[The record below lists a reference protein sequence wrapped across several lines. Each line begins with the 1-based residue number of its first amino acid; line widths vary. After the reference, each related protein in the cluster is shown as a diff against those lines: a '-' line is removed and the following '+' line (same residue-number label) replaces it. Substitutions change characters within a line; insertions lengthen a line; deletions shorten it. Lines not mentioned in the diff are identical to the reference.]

1 MRHSIVSR
9 MLFAAMAPVMLA
21 VVAGVACGGSG
32 KVTGSDGSAASGG
45 AIGSG
50 GSTGSGGTRGAS
62 GGTGTG
68 GGGPGESVLTLPGE
82 SVLMHHKNPSRDG
95 VYVELTLTKAAI
107 SGFKQDTNFN
117 PVLTNAGEIY
127 AQPLFVDGGT
137 GGTDIVIVATESN
150 NIYALNAAT
159 GAQVWMANLGT
170 PLPLAQAMCG
180 NLDLYG
186 VTGTPAIDFDSRTL
200 FADAV
205 VIPPGNAA
213 IPTHMIFAL
222 SIDTGAV
229 KAGWPIDVTVA
240 SKTTTTAFTP
250 ATTGQRGA
258 LTIAN
263 GFLYV
268 PFSGLY
274 GDCGIYNGGVLGV
287 SISDPTMV
295 QIWST
300 AYNGGGIWAPGGMAS
315 ESTFVYAATGNT
327 CMPGTYNCPQGR
339 PGDSQ
344 GWGGGEGLVR
354 FGTAGAFTGT
364 PAYFAPTN
372 WATLDGED
380 LDMAAGP
387 VLFNLAGS
395 SPGKLAIQFGKDGNA
410 YLLDRTN
417 LTGVG
422 SAIGGK
428 GTSYWSFHA
437 ASNEI
442 ISSPVVYTTLVATYV
457 AFKGN
462 GASCTSG
469 TSGTLTTLKIVPG
482 SPPSLAGSW
491 CATAGSGS
499 PMVTTSDGTNDAIVW
514 VPGAENSNKLQA
526 FDGDTGASITF
537 TGSSLTIP
545 NMRRYNAPIAAKGRI
560 FVAADNALVAFTL

>member
-1 MRHSIVSR
+1 
-9 MLFAAMAPVMLA
+9 MLLA
-21 VVAGVACGGSG
+21 LGMIASCGGSG
-32 KVTGSDGSAASGG
+32 KTAGADGGAANGGGGATGGHGGSGSGG
-45 AIGSG
+45 AP
-50 GSTGSGGTRGAS
+50 GTD
-62 GGTGTG
+62 
-68 GGGPGESVLTLPGE
+68 GGGPGPGSSLLTLPGE

-95 VYVELTLTKAAI
+95 MYVEPTLTKSAI
-107 SGFKQDTNFN
+107 GGLKQDTNFD

-127 AQPLFVDGGT
+127 AQPLFVDGGA
-137 GGTDIVIVATESN
+137 GGTDLVIVATESN
-150 NIYALNAAT
+150 NVYALDAVT
-159 GAQVWMANLGT
+159 GAQAWMVNLGT

-186 VTGTPAIDFDSRTL
+186 VTGTPAIDLDSRRL
-200 FADAV
+200 FVDAV
-205 VIPPGNAA
+205 VIPSGNAA

-229 KAGWPIDVTVA
+229 AAGWPIDVTVA
-240 SKTTTTAFTP
+240 SMTTTTAFTP

-258 LTIAN
+258 LTIAD

-268 PFSGLY
+268 PFGGLF
-274 GDCGIYNGGVLGV
+274 GDCGTYNGGVLGV
-287 SISDPTMV
+287 SISDPTMI
-295 QIWST
+295 QTWRT
-300 AYNGGGIWAPGGMAS
+300 AYNGGGLWAPGGLAS
-315 ESTFVYAATGNT
+315 ESIYIYGATGNT
-327 CMPGTYNCPQGR
+327 CMPKAGINGCPPGK

-354 FGTAGAFTGT
+354 FGTAGAFVGA

-372 WATLDGED
+372 WPSLDGFD
-380 LDMAAGP
+380 QDMAAGP

-395 SPGKLAIQFGKDGNA
+395 TPGQLAIQLGKDGNA

-422 SAIGGK
+422 SAIGGS
-428 GTSYWSFHA
+428 GTTYWSFHA
-437 ASNEI
+437 ATNEI
-442 ISSPVVYTTLVATYV
+442 ISSPVVYGTPTATYV

-462 GASCTSG
+462 GAACTGG
-469 TSGTLTTLKIVPG
+469 TSGSLTALRVVPG
-482 SPPSLAGSW
+482 SPPSLAASW
-491 CATAGSGS
+491 CAPAGTGS

-514 VPGAENSNKLQA
+514 VPGAESGNKLQA

-537 TGSSLTIP
+537 IGGSLTIP